1 MHGGKKQG
9 GSLPILESISK
20 PLLPFAASAVGGELL
35 KVLGSRIF
43 GKGKRSLKRR
53 ILLQRPPA
61 PKRVQ
66 LPNGRVF
73 FGKCQR
79 VGRERPRVRIRRTY
93 VKKIGPRRKE
103 LEGKVQETNVE
114 KDNKLV
120 EALIYPRP

>member
-9 GSLPILESISK
+9 GSLPILESIPK
-20 PLLPFAASAVGGELL
+20 PLLPFAASSVGGEIL

-61 PKRVQ
+61 P
-66 LPNGRVF
+66 F

-114 KDNKLV
+114 KDHKLV